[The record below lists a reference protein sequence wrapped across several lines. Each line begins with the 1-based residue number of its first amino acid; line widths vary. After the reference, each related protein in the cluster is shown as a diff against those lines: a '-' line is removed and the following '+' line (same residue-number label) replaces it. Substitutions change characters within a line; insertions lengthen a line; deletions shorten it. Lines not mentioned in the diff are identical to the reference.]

1 MSYNFGRKHA
11 LCTASFQ
18 CLAKSLFPL
27 GNHPLPPSSCG
38 AHVSKWCL
46 TGQNGAK
53 MYTVI
58 YQTSQHYHTSA
69 QTPSVSSS

>member
-1 MSYNFGRKHA
+1 MPSAQPVFNVWLKA
-11 LCTASFQ
+11 CFQ
-18 CLAKSLFPL
+18 

-46 TGQNGAK
+46 TGQNGVK

-58 YQTSQHYHTSA
+58 HQTSEHYHTSA
-69 QTPSVSSS
+69 QTPSVNSS